1 MGRVSSEPMTD
12 EEIRAATVG
21 EPQELSGRVELV
33 EYDPSWPLLF
43 EREAVTIRG
52 ALGERALQLE
62 HVGSTSV
69 QGLVAKPL
77 IDIVLAVADSTDER
91 AYVPPLEATGYV
103 LRIREPGWHEHRVL
117 KRRRPDVNLHV
128 FSFGCPE
135 IERMLVFRDRLRTDA
150 AERGLYAR
158 TKRELARRDWKYV
171 QNYADAK
178 SAVVEE
184 ILARAKP
191 GLLDSR

>member
-1 MGRVSSEPMTD
+1 MTD
-12 EEIRAATVG
+12 AEIRAATLG
-21 EPQELSGRVELV
+21 EPQELSGRVGLV
-33 EYDPSWPLLF
+33 DYDASWPLLF

-52 ALGERALQLE
+52 SLGERALQLE

-69 QGLVAKPL
+69 LGLVAKPL
-77 IDIVLAVADSTDER
+77 VDIVLAVADSTDEP
-91 AYVPPLEATGYV
+91 AYVPPLEVAGYA

-117 KRRRPDVNLHV
+117 KRGVPDVNLHV
-128 FSFGCPE
+128 FSVGCPE
-135 IERMLVFRDRLRTDA
+135 IERMLVFRDRLRTNA
-150 AERGLYAR
+150 ADRDLYAR
-158 TKRELARRDWKYV
+158 TKRELAQRDWKYV

-184 ILARAKP
+184 ILARAQP